1 MQEKTLL
8 VWFVVD
14 GSMLFIAL
22 YRALHGI
29 RPIQELEASIL
40 SMFVCFVDFLYAIVS
55 LVVTPS
61 VRPLHFQIMTQG
73 DY

>member
-1 MQEKTLL
+1 M
-8 VWFVVD
+8 
-14 GSMLFIAL
+14 AL

-29 RPIQELEASIL
+29 RPIKELEASIL
-40 SMFVCFVDFLYAIVS
+40 SMFVCFVDFLDAIAS

-73 DY
+73 DN